1 MKEEKV
7 FYLVFFSF
15 LFLIGYFPLF
25 KLDEDIKR
33 DRGLFW
39 QITTFYWLRFAFVLG
54 LILIGDA

>member
-1 MKEEKV
+1 MNEEKV

-15 LFLIGYFPLF
+15 LFLIGYFLLL

-39 QITTFYWLRFAFVLG
+39 QITTFYWLHFAFVLG
-54 LILIGDA
+54 LILIGEV